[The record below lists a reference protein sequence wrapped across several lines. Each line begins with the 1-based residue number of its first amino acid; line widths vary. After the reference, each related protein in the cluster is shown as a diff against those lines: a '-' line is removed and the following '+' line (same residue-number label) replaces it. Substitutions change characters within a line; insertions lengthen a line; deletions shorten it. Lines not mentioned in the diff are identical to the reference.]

1 MSDGDHPHDSKVK
14 SAQHLF
20 MYQEGSDR
28 YPRGLM
34 ALIPMI
40 TDKGLMDPIRV

>member
-1 MSDGDHPHDSKVK
+1 MDLVGVNKDR
-14 SAQHLF
+14 SAQNLS
-20 MYQEGSDR
+20 MYKGSDR

-40 TDKGLMDPIRV
+40 TDKGLMDPVRV